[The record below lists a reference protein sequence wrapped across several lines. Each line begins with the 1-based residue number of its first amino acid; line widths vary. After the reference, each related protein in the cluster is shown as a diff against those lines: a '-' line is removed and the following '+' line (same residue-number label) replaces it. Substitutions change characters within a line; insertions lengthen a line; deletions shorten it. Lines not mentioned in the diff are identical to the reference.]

1 MKNISDVSSTILEQV
16 TKKNRIQRIVVCIL
30 GCLIIAIAYN
40 TFIVPNNLVTGGVGG
55 LAIIVSKFTGIN
67 PVIFIDIASVVLIII
82 SYILIGKKKTFHSV
96 FGFVTYAILASLT
109 EPLTNI
115 IKVNLDSYLFTII
128 IFSIISGLGYGLVY
142 KSGFNTGGMDSLIQI
157 SQKYIPISTARL
169 SNVFNLIIIVVGAII
184 FGIPKTIYAIIY
196 LKIVN
201 LVSDKIM
208 LGTSNRKICFIE
220 TTKIKNI
227 EKYIRDELELGFTI
241 IKTTENNLI
250 MCVVPTDRFYTFKH
264 DLLKIDNDCF
274 ITTNDCYTVE
284 GGNVNPLI
292 DLTDL

>member
-1 MKNISDVSSTILEQV
+1 MKNISDISSTILEQV
-16 TKKNRIQRIVVCIL
+16 TKKNRIQRIIVCIL
-30 GCLIIAIAYN
+30 GCLIIAVAYN

-82 SYILIGKKKTFHSV
+82 SYILIGRKKTFHSV
-96 FGFVTYAILASLT
+96 FGFATYAVLASLT
-109 EPLTNI
+109 EPLTEI
-115 IKVNLDSYLFTII
+115 IKVNLDSYLFTVV

-157 SQKYIPISTARL
+157 SQKYIPVSTTRL
-169 SNVFNLIIIVVGAII
+169 SNIFNLIIIVVGAII

-220 TTKIKNI
+220 TTKTKNI
-227 EKYIRDELELGFTI
+227 EKYIKDELELGFTI
-241 IKTTENNLI
+241 IKTTEDNLI

-264 DLLKIDNDCF
+264 DLLKIDNNCF

>member
-1 MKNISDVSSTILEQV
+1 MKNISDISSTILEQV
-16 TKKNRIQRIVVCIL
+16 TKKNRIQRIIVCIL

-40 TFIVPNNLVTGGVGG
+40 SFIVPNNLVTGGVGG

-82 SYILIGKKKTFHSV
+82 SYILIGRKKTFHSV
-96 FGFVTYAILASLT
+96 FGFATYAVLASLT
-109 EPLTNI
+109 EPLTKI
-115 IKVNLDSYLFTII
+115 VKVNLDSYLFTVI

-157 SQKYIPISTARL
+157 SQKYIPVSTTRL
-169 SNVFNLIIIVVGAII
+169 SNIFNLIIIVVGAII

-220 TTKIKNI
+220 TTKTKNI
-227 EKYIRDELELGFTI
+227 EKYIKDELELGFTI
-241 IKTTENNLI
+241 IKTTEDNLI

-264 DLLKIDNDCF
+264 DLLKIDNNCF

>member
-1 MKNISDVSSTILEQV
+1 M
-16 TKKNRIQRIVVCIL
+16 
-30 GCLIIAIAYN
+30 
-40 TFIVPNNLVTGGVGG
+40 VTGGVGG

-67 PVIFIDIASVVLIII
+67 PVIFIDIVSALLIIV
-82 SYILIGKKKTFHSV
+82 SFLLIGRTKTFHSV
-96 FGFVTYAILASLT
+96 FGFAAYAILASLT
-109 EPLTNI
+109 EPLTDI
-115 IKVNLDSYLFTII
+115 IKVNLDSYLFTVI

-157 SQKYIPISTARL
+157 SQKYIPVSTTKL
-169 SNVFNLIIIVVGAII
+169 SNIFNLIIIVIGAVI

-220 TTKIKNI
+220 TTKTKDIESYIK
-227 EKYIRDELELGFTI
+227 DDLELGFTI
-241 IKTTENNLI
+241 IKTTNNYLI

-264 DLLKIDNDCF
+264 DLLKIDNNCF

-284 GGNVNPLI
+284 GGSVNPLI

>member
-1 MKNISDVSSTILEQV
+1 MKNISDISSTILEQV
-16 TKKNRIQRIVVCIL
+16 TKKNRIQRIIVCIL
-30 GCLIIAIAYN
+30 GCLIIAMAYN

-82 SYILIGKKKTFHSV
+82 SYILIGRKKTFHSV
-96 FGFVTYAILASLT
+96 FGFATYAVLASLT
-109 EPLTNI
+109 EPLTKI
-115 IKVNLDSYLFTII
+115 VKVNLDSYLFTVI

-157 SQKYIPISTARL
+157 SQKYIPVSTTRL
-169 SNVFNLIIIVVGAII
+169 SNIFNLIIIVVGAII

-220 TTKIKNI
+220 TTKTKNI
-227 EKYIRDELELGFTI
+227 EKYIKDELELGFTI
-241 IKTTENNLI
+241 IKTTEDNLI

-264 DLLKIDNDCF
+264 DLLKIDNNCF

>member
-1 MKNISDVSSTILEQV
+1 MKNISDISSTILEQV
-16 TKKNRIQRIVVCIL
+16 TKKNRIQRIIVCIL
-30 GCLIIAIAYN
+30 GCLIIAVAYN

-82 SYILIGKKKTFHSV
+82 SYILIGRKKTFHSV
-96 FGFVTYAILASLT
+96 FGFATYAVLASLT
-109 EPLTNI
+109 EPLTEI
-115 IKVNLDSYLFTII
+115 IKVNLDSYLFTVI

-157 SQKYIPISTARL
+157 SQKYIPVSTTRL
-169 SNVFNLIIIVVGAII
+169 SNIFNLIITVVGAII

-220 TTKIKNI
+220 TTKTKNI
-227 EKYIRDELELGFTI
+227 EKYIKDELELGFTI
-241 IKTTENNLI
+241 IKTTEDNLI

-264 DLLKIDNDCF
+264 DLLKIDNNCF

>member
-1 MKNISDVSSTILEQV
+1 MKNISDISSTMLDQV
-16 TKKNRIQRIVVCIL
+16 TKKNRIQRIIVCIL

-40 TFIVPNNLVTGGVGG
+40 IFIVPNNLVTGGVGG

-67 PVIFIDIASVVLIII
+67 PVIFIDIVSALLIIV
-82 SYILIGKKKTFHSV
+82 SFLLIGRKKTFHSV
-96 FGFVTYAILASLT
+96 FGFAAYAILASLT
-109 EPLTNI
+109 EPLTDI
-115 IKVNLDSYLFTII
+115 IKVNLDSYLFTVI

-157 SQKYIPISTARL
+157 SQKYIPVSTTKL
-169 SNVFNLIIIVVGAII
+169 SNIFNLIIIVIGAVI

-220 TTKIKNI
+220 TTKTKDIESYIK
-227 EKYIRDELELGFTI
+227 DDLELGFTI
-241 IKTTENNLI
+241 IKTTNNYLI

-264 DLLKIDNDCF
+264 DLLKIDNNCF

-284 GGNVNPLI
+284 GGSVNPLI